1 MGTQHGKQHTKPE
14 GKPQGKQHGG
24 KRRGPNL
31 FQLVMVALV
40 VAAVTKELQKDKE
53 DRTWHGTVAGF
64 VPYEFRVPTIE
75 RFRERV
81 WDPEGEHV
89 LSPHVFGVGWTIN
102 FGRVVEL
109 VKRRVEDSR
118 EDGSPA

>member
-1 MGTQHGKQHTKPE
+1 MGTQHDKQHTKLQ
-14 GKPQGKQHGG
+14 GKPQEKPDR
-24 KRRGPNL
+24 KRKGPNL

-64 VPYEFRVPTIE
+64 VPYEFRVPTAE

-81 WDPEGEHV
+81 WDPEGEHL
-89 LSPHVFGVGWTIN
+89 LSPHVFGVGWTLN
-102 FGRVVEL
+102 LGRVVEL
-109 VKRRVEDSR
+109 VKRRVENAR
-118 EDGSPA
+118 EDGAPA